1 MKNILFVC
9 VTWVESFDVY
19 GGGETP
25 SLKERYFVVTLGILS
40 IEIGKDINTI
50 VVEFG
55 STKSKRQLNTIS
67 PDVRKLNS
75 FLVGWGGGG
84 YPLFSLSGPTTK
96 KNKNF
101 NVCLT

>member
-75 FLVGWGGGG
+75 FLVGWGGGL
-84 YPLFSLSGPTTK
+84 PSLHS
-96 KNKNF
+96 
-101 NVCLT
+101 